1 MKNKMPS
8 SKEWTSVIG
17 LFWDQYHKVEFM
29 DVVEVELGFVE
40 DDHRPADKIKWVF
53 ILKKTTT
60 YCEFVCFSLKAFDKV
75 LQVHPGLL

>member
-8 SKEWTSVIG
+8 SKKWTSVIG

-53 ILKKTTT
+53 I
-60 YCEFVCFSLKAFDKV
+60 
-75 LQVHPGLL
+75 

>member
-53 ILKKTTT
+53 I
-60 YCEFVCFSLKAFDKV
+60 
-75 LQVHPGLL
+75 